1 MLVRIREATQRCSQ
15 KLQLTLEKET
25 GEAAMEEAAHM
36 EELAAYDTQAHVLE
50 VQATLEEQAQFNST
64 QQLIS
69 AADKYFQESL
79 AAAQLRTKEFKAMS
93 IRETEE
99 TKQEVEALKKTL
111 DQHLSKIRETF
122 EKSTEDLKLQCER
135 ELKELEQSLELQER
149 VSIHEVEESKNC
161 HMNKLKAFNQEA
173 ISKLKGYFE
182 EITRDNL
189 QLVKKLRAE
198 NERTAADN
206 KRLKKEIDYMAAQ
219 NAKIREPLQEQEA
232 LKARLK
238 AQLRFAEKD
247 RLVLRNLKRR
257 NKEMEENIKN
267 VRLQIRELEHQKK
280 VIGRTIGQ
288 MQQSIRQLQEE
299 NSGAS
304 AAYGALLRLQATE
317 TLAKL
322 ESSFRQIQESQA
334 SAHFP
339 PEASKAVCQMIQQAV
354 ADHSCC
360 ERDLRKE
367 LRRSIDAYNDMVAF
381 MRHRLEE
388 LRVPQVYIKAELLPQ
403 PDEPAAAGELEPP
416 AAPGASHE
424 PSLAVSRQTSG
435 QSSEETEEMEDK
447 TDLEG
452 LAGGAAQEP
461 ETTNLNCSA
470 HPAGWLTTQPCAQGA
485 NNIYLKKATL
495 QRFTNNAACIS
506 KYFP

>member
-1 MLVRIREATQRCSQ
+1 MPRV
-15 KLQLTLEKET
+15 LQ
-25 GEAAMEEAAHM
+25 
-36 EELAAYDTQAHVLE
+36 
-50 VQATLEEQAQFNST
+50 
-64 QQLIS
+64 
-69 AADKYFQESL
+69 
-79 AAAQLRTKEFKAMS
+79 
-93 IRETEE
+93 
-99 TKQEVEALKKTL
+99 
-111 DQHLSKIRETF
+111 
-122 EKSTEDLKLQCER
+122 
-135 ELKELEQSLELQER
+135 
-149 VSIHEVEESKNC
+149 
-161 HMNKLKAFNQEA
+161 
-173 ISKLKGYFE
+173 
-182 EITRDNL
+182 
-189 QLVKKLRAE
+189 
-198 NERTAADN
+198 
-206 KRLKKEIDYMAAQ
+206 
-219 NAKIREPLQEQEA
+219 
-232 LKARLK
+232 
-238 AQLRFAEKD
+238 
-247 RLVLRNLKRR
+247 
-257 NKEMEENIKN
+257 MEENIKN